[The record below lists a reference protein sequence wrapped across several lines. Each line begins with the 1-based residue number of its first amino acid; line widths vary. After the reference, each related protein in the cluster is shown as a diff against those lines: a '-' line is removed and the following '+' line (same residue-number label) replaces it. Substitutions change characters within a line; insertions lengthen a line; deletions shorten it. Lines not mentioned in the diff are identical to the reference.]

1 MTRSLMNRRRRLRPQ
16 RRRIFLGCEG
26 DSERGYGALLG
37 DLLEERRQDIHLD
50 VVLLRPGG
58 GDPFTLVKR
67 CEEHF
72 IRNARRGSP
81 AYIRRAL
88 LLDSDL
94 RGQDRARDQDATNIA
109 RELGLRM
116 IWQEP
121 CHEAFLLRHLEGFRD
136 NRPTL
141 PRDAMTL
148 LQRAWPQYRKGM
160 AAVRLR
166 ERVGYEDVLRAAE
179 VENELAEFLRDIGY
193 MGHL

>member
-1 MTRSLMNRRRRLRPQ
+1 M
-16 RRRIFLGCEG
+16 FLGCEG

-58 GDPFTLVKR
+58 GDPLTLVKR
-67 CEEHF
+67 CEEYF
-72 IRNARRGSP
+72 ARNARRGSP
-81 AYIRRAL
+81 AYIHRAL

-94 RGQDRARDQDATNIA
+94 REHDRTRDQEATNLA
-109 RELGLRM
+109 LKLELRM

-121 CHEAFLLRHLEGFRD
+121 CHEAFLLRHLDGFRD

-166 ERVGYEDVLRAAE
+166 E
-179 VENELAEFLRDIGY
+179 ELAMKMSCELPRSRMSLRNFLGILVSNATLYNDRRS
-193 MGHL
+193 MQ

>member
-1 MTRSLMNRRRRLRPQ
+1 MNRRRRLRPQ

-37 DLLEERRQDIHLD
+37 DLLEERRQDVHLD

-58 GDPFTLVKR
+58 GDPLTLVKR

-72 IRNARRGSP
+72 TRNARRGSP
-81 AYIRRAL
+81 DYIHRAL
-88 LLDSDL
+88 MLDSDL
-94 RGQDRARDQDATNIA
+94 RGQDRARDQEATNIA
-109 RELGLRM
+109 LELGLRM

-121 CHEAFLLRHLEGFRD
+121 CHEAFLLRHLDGFRD

-148 LQRAWPQYRKGM
+148 LQKAWPQYRKGM
-160 AAVRLR
+160 AAVRLG

-179 VENELAEFLRDIGY
+179 VENELAEFLRDIGFE
-193 MGHL
+193 GHL